1 MSTHELTSK
10 ARDLRELKRM
20 ADELAQEIT
29 SLEDEI
35 KAHMGDREEI
45 IAGEY
50 KITWRPVT
58 SHRVDTAALRRT
70 LPDVAAQFSRTIT
83 TRRFMVS

>member
-10 ARDLRELKRM
+10 ARELRELKRM
-20 ADELAQEIT
+20 ADELAHEIT

-35 KAHMGDREEI
+35 KAHIGDREEI
-45 IAGEY
+45 NAGEY
-50 KITWRPVT
+50 KITWRPIT
-58 SHRVDTAALRRT
+58 SNRLDTAALRRT

>member
-1 MSTHELTSK
+1 MSTPELTSK
-10 ARDLRELKRM
+10 ARELRALKRM
-20 ADELAQEIT
+20 ADELAHEIT
-29 SLEDEI
+29 ALEDAI

-45 IAGEY
+45 TAGEY

-70 LPDVAAQFSRTIT
+70 LPDVAAQFSRTVT
-83 TRRFMVS
+83 ARRFVVV